1 MGQRQ
6 RCAVDGRR
14 QKCVVDGH
22 RQSGHRRRR
31 RRRRADIWTH
41 KQSRPAQSHCG

>member
-6 RCAVDGRR
+6 R
-14 QKCVVDGH
+14 CVVDGH
-22 RQSGHRRRR
+22 RQRCVVDRHKRR
-31 RRRRADIWTH
+31 RRRRAGIWTH